1 MGLFVLFLNR
11 GSVGKQ
17 SGVSGAV
24 RRARTPHSGSMTTAC
39 FVAACWAVGSGTLD
53 GDNGGSVEMLL
64 LSSGR
69 MHFN

>member
-24 RRARTPHSGSMTTAC
+24 GRARTPHSGSMTTAC
-39 FVAACWAVGSGTLD
+39 FTAARWAVGSSSLD
-53 GDNGGSVEMLL
+53 GDNGDSVEMLL

>member
-24 RRARTPHSGSMTTAC
+24 GRARTPHSGSMTTAC
-39 FVAACWAVGSGTLD
+39 FVAACWAVGSSSVD
-53 GDNGGSVEMLL
+53 GDNGGSVEMPL
-64 LSSGR
+64 LSPGR
-69 MHFN
+69 NAF